1 MHFVGD
7 LSEHKR
13 EMTAGVA
20 VDSPHHE
27 HGGHEHEHGVGPE
40 LHTYIGVSL
49 VLGFIFMLLVDQLS
63 GGHVHSS
70 PSGKN
75 TMFLL

>member
-1 MHFVGD
+1 MHFVGV

-13 EMTAGVA
+13 EMTPGFAG
-20 VDSPHHE
+20 DSPHHE

-75 TMFLL
+75 TLSLL